1 MEEIINYLSAHWL
14 DIVRGIFEGGLLS
27 FVAASIVRWKRTKKA
42 IQDGINA
49 TVSEKLPEIRQQ
61 AVTTALDSAIQPL
74 FNQILGL
81 LTENN
86 NALGT
91 VVKCIV
97 LQQQDTPESK
107 IAIIELLSNL
117 KICENKETNEEI
129 KKFILE
135 ANEKLKKEIEEKLQS
150 LNEISE
156 SNKKIIEDASTTNEE
171 EPDEEVNTY
180 DGTSI

>member
-1 MEEIINYLSAHWL
+1 MEEIFNYLSTHWL
-14 DIVRGIFEGGLLS
+14 EIVRWIFESGLLA
-27 FVAASIVRWKRTKKA
+27 FVAASIVRWKKTKKT
-42 IQDGINA
+42 IQDGINT
-49 TVSEKLPEIRQQ
+49 TVINQLPELQKQ
-61 AVTTALDSAIQPL
+61 AVTTALDSVIQPL

-86 NALGT
+86 DALGT
-91 VVKCIV
+91 VVKCIA

-117 KICENKETNEEI
+117 KICDNKKTNEEI

-135 ANEKLKKEIEEKLQS
+135 ANEKLKKEIEEKLKS

-156 SNKKIIEDASTTNEE
+156 SNKKIIEDAPTNEE